1 MDDQPGPYPAAG
13 LVREA
18 RRIAGLSQ
26 RQLARAAGVAQSTV
40 ARIEAATV
48 TPGLDVLQRILAA
61 AGLHLVAVDRAGHLV
76 RPMREIYDTR
86 DDARRRYP
94 AHFDVI
100 LDPKLGEW
108 WADEYGVT
116 SPPETFYTNR
126 QRRDSQRGFPHPETG
141 DR

>member
-1 MDDQPGPYPAAG
+1 MDNQPGPYPAPG

-18 RRIAGLSQ
+18 RRMTRLSQ
-26 RQLARAAGVAQSTV
+26 RQLANAAGLSPSTV
-40 ARIEAATV
+40 ARIEAAVV
-48 TPGLDVLQRILAA
+48 TPSLDVLQRILAV
-61 AGLHLVAVDRAGHLV
+61 AGLHLVPVDRAGHVV
-76 RPMREIYDTR
+76 RPMRDICDTR
-86 DDARRRYP
+86 DDGRRRYP

-126 QRRDSQRGFPHPETG
+126 RRRDAQRLDRETG
-141 DR
+141 ES

>member
-1 MDDQPGPYPAAG
+1 MDTHPGPYPAPG
-13 LVREA
+13 LVRVA

-26 RQLARAAGVAQSTV
+26 RQVARAAGLSSSTV
-40 ARIEAATV
+40 ARIEAGTAT
-48 TPGLDVLQRILAA
+48 PSLDVLQRILAV
-61 AGLHLVAVDRAGHLV
+61 AGLHLVAVDRAGQLV
-76 RPMREIYDTR
+76 RPMRDIYDTR

-94 AHFDVI
+94 AHFDVV

-126 QRRDSQRGFPHPETG
+126 RRRDAQRRFPHPEPG
-141 DR
+141 QS